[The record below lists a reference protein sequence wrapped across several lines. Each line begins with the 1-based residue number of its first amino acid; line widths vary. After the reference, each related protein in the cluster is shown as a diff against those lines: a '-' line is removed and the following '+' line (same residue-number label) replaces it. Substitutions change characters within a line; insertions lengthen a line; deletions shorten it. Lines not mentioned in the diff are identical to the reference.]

1 MFKKN
6 KELRLLAIGALIL
19 AVFGVISSIVAMSTA
34 LSIKEANQF
43 WKVDVTEVDIDVNG
57 NAKAEG
63 VEVNSTSL
71 NNIGIYFTGPGEVTY
86 NFKVRNSGAVDAIL
100 KSINMGRP
108 LCGLSCDCHGVSFKL
123 TYEDGREV
131 ITGDMINFETN
142 MKMKLVVSYTGNTSI
157 MVKDLDLILLYEQ
170 A

>member
-6 KELRLLAIGALIL
+6 KELRLLAIGALLL
-19 AVFGVISSIVAMSTA
+19 AVFGVISSVVAMSTA
-34 LSIKEANQF
+34 LSIKEVNQF
-43 WKVDVTEVDIDVNG
+43 WKIDITDVDIDVSG
-57 NAKAEG
+57 SAKAEG

-71 NNIGIYFTGPGEVTY
+71 NNVGIYFTGKGEVTY
-86 NFKVRNSGAVDAIL
+86 NFRVRNSGAVDVL
-100 KSINMGRP
+100 LRNINISRP
-108 LCGLSCDCHGVSFKL
+108 LCGLSCDCNEVSYKL

-142 MKMKLVVSYTGNTSI
+142 MKMKLVVSYTGDTS
-157 MVKDLDLILLYEQ
+157 MMLKDLDLVLLYEQ